1 MGVRDIKE
9 KYHMYKANGI
19 EALIPQKRN
28 NRYSEAFKS
37 QIIFEYFNQ
46 RLSSRQLAYKY
57 NVRPSRTVRDWIN
70 KHIEG
75 KENRS
80 YSIKSEVPIM
90 KSRKTTLEE
99 RIEIVKFVTDKDRSY
114 REASAAFQVSYN

>member
-1 MGVRDIKE
+1 MGVRDIRE

-19 EALIPQKRN
+19 ESLIPQKHN
-28 NRYSEAFKS
+28 NHYSEAFKA
-37 QIIFEYFNQ
+37 QIIFEYFNEG
-46 RLSSRQLAYKY
+46 LSSRQLAYKY
-57 NVRPSRTVRDWIN
+57 NVRSSRTVRDWIN

-80 YSIKSEVPIM
+80 YSIQSEVPIM

-99 RIEIVKFVTDKDRSY
+99 RIEIVKFVMDKNRS
-114 REASAAFQVSYN
+114 